1 MTYWSRC
8 YYGLRSPFSSGCRMW
23 AKPLK
28 RNVRA
33 YLIFEMS
40 ILVPASRQR
49 FSAAAFPLSR
59 IPCVMWQEDT
69 MVSYC
74 GAPSG
79 LVSQPTHWLWSQLDT
94 GLLFRADWEFRE
106 IQIWWKTAKEIS
118 VTLIMLLLFKK
129 KKNKLSYIEQTNPV
143 PSTVYFEI

>member
-1 MTYWSRC
+1 MTYPSPC
-8 YYGLRSPFSSGCRMW
+8 YYGLRSPFSSGFRMW

-28 RNVRA
+28 CACISDFWNVYFSA
-33 YLIFEMS
+33 Y
-40 ILVPASRQR
+40 RQR
-49 FSAAAFPLSR
+49 FSAAAFPL
-59 IPCVMWQEDT
+59 CVTWQEDT

-106 IQIWWKTAKEIS
+106 IQIWWKIAKEIS
-118 VTLIMLLLFKK
+118 VTLKMLLLFKK
-129 KKNKLSYIEQTNPV
+129 NKNKTKLSYIEQTNPV
-143 PSTVYFEI
+143 SGTVYVEI